1 MKITNVDSSISLTLT
16 VSRRDVLRLGQVI
29 KAMDA
34 AIDAAHEACNGYGT
48 NINLEDIEMAGEGL
62 ELLIDILTNCDGGE

>member
-1 MKITNVDSSISLTLT
+1 MKITNVDSSTSLTLN

-34 AIDAAHEACNGYGT
+34 AIDTAHEACNGYGS
-48 NINLEDIEMAGEGL
+48 NINIEDIEMAGEGL
-62 ELLIDILTNCDGGE
+62 ELLIDILKNCDEGI

>member
-16 VSRRDVLRLGQVI
+16 VSRKEVLRLGQVI

-48 NINLEDIEMAGEGL
+48 NIDLADIEIAGEGL
-62 ELLIDILTNCDGGE
+62 SLLTNILRNCDGGE

>member
-34 AIDAAHEACNGYGT
+34 AIDTAHAACNGTGAYVD
-48 NINLEDIEMAGEGL
+48 LEEIEMAGEGL
-62 ELLIDILTNCDGGE
+62 ELLIDILTKCDEGE